1 MLPTD
6 GLSLQVQIDWGSYEY
21 IPQNE
26 GKSLQAFEAYR
37 LSLLML
43 VLTLLASLFVDSIA
57 VILARSPIQSLAA
70 PRAYLD

>member
-6 GLSLQVQIDWGSYEY
+6 DLSLQVQIGRGSYEY
-21 IPQNE
+21 IPPNE

-37 LSLLML
+37 LSLLTL

-57 VILARSPIQSLAA
+57 VILARSPIQLCAA
-70 PRAYLD
+70 PGTYLD